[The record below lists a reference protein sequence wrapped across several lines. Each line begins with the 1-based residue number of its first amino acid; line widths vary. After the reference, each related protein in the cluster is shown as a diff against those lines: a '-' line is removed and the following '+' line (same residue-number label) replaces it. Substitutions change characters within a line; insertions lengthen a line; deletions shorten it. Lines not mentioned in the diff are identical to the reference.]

1 MDKEFSR
8 KIIFMN
14 FLYSIIMVCYH
25 ADADVHFSNIIQTGI
40 WDKIAHQINQLF
52 INSNGTY
59 FFMMLSA
66 FLLYRD
72 LAEDN
77 IGSKVRRRIKTL
89 LIPWLIWNLIGMI
102 SYHDFDKGIGYLLRN
117 FIISRFCGQLWF
129 VEALLFF
136 LLFIPVFRWIFR
148 IRYIREIFLTLVFVG
163 GYLSV
168 LFLRSADF
176 FPSEISRSEVIRV
189 IAHVP
194 VYCLGTYL
202 GLNHAEFVMS
212 EEYNS
217 GHRIASLIAACII
230 LIIPYVL
237 SDNFIGYTFGTVKCI
252 GVWIIFSKKY
262 FTFEPKW
269 WMQIPFYTYAI
280 HNFVLYWEGKVIKLS
295 GLFRSEFSSSTVT
308 ESFALLWRLSLS
320 AIAVILITISAKIL
334 IRFTPKFY
342 ELLSGG
348 RVPRKHS

>member
-25 ADADVHFSNIIQTGI
+25 ADADVHFSNIILTGI
-40 WDKIAHQINQLF
+40 GDKIAHQINQLF
-52 INSNGTY
+52 IDSNGTY
-59 FFMMLSA
+59 FFMMLAA

-72 LAEDN
+72 LTEDN
-77 IGSKVRRRIKTL
+77 IESKVRRRIKTL
-89 LIPWLIWNLIGMI
+89 LIPWLLWNLIGMI

-117 FIISRFCGQLWF
+117 FITSRFCGQLWF

-136 LLFIPVFRWIFR
+136 LLFIPLFRRFFR
-148 IRYIREIFLTLVFVG
+148 IRYVREIILAVIFVG
-163 GYLSV
+163 GYLCV
-168 LFLRSADF
+168 LFLRGADF

-189 IAHVP
+189 VAHVP
-194 VYCLGTYL
+194 AYCLGTYL

-217 GHRIASLIAACII
+217 RHRIASLAVACII
-230 LIIPYVL
+230 FILPHAFP
-237 SDNFIGYTFGTVKCI
+237 DHFIGYTFGTLKCI

-262 FTFEPKW
+262 FRFEPKW
-269 WMQIPFYTYAI
+269 WMQISFYTYAI
-280 HNFVLYWEGKVIKLS
+280 HNFVLYWEGKIIKMS
-295 GLFRSEFSSSTVT
+295 GLFSSEFSSSTVT

-320 AIAVILITISAKIL
+320 AMAVILITISARIL
-334 IRFTPKFY
+334 IRFAPKFY

-348 RVPRKHS
+348 RVPKEA

>member
-1 MDKEFSR
+1 
-8 KIIFMN
+8 MN

-25 ADADVHFSNIIQTGI
+25 ADAGVHFSDIIQTGI
-40 WDKIAHQINQLF
+40 WDKIAHEVNQLF
-52 INSNGTY
+52 IDSNGTY
-59 FFMMLSA
+59 FFMMLAA

-72 LAEDN
+72 MTEDN
-77 IGSKVRRRIKTL
+77 IRSKWHRRVKTL

-102 SYHDFDKGIGYLLRN
+102 SYHDFDKGIVYLLRN
-117 FIISRFCGQLWF
+117 FITSRFCGQLWF

-136 LLFIPVFRWIFR
+136 LLFIPLFRWIFR
-148 IRYIREIFLTLVFVG
+148 MKYVSEIVLAIVFVG
-163 GYLSV
+163 IYLCV
-168 LFLRSADF
+168 LFLRGADF

-194 VYCLGTYL
+194 AYCLGTYL

-217 GHRIASLIAACII
+217 RHRIASLVIAGIVLI
-230 LIIPYVL
+230 LPYVF
-237 SDNFIGYTFGTVKCI
+237 SDNFIGYTFGTLKCI
-252 GVWIIFSKKY
+252 GVWLIFSKKY

-269 WMQIPFYTYAI
+269 WMQISFYTYAI
-280 HNFVLYWEGKVIKLS
+280 HNFVLYWEGKIIKMS
-295 GLFRSEFSSSTVT
+295 GWFSFEFSSSTVT

-334 IRFTPKFY
+334 IRFAPKFY

-348 RVPRKHS
+348 RVPKKA

>member
-25 ADADVHFSNIIQTGI
+25 ADAGVHFSDIIQTGI
-40 WDKIAHQINQLF
+40 WDKIAHEVNQLF
-52 INSNGTY
+52 IDSNGTY
-59 FFMMLSA
+59 FFMMLAA

-72 LAEDN
+72 MTEDN
-77 IGSKVRRRIKTL
+77 IRSKWHRRVKTL

-102 SYHDFDKGIGYLLRN
+102 SYHDFDKGIVYLLRN
-117 FIISRFCGQLWF
+117 FITSRFCGQLWF
-129 VEALLFF
+129 VEALWFF
-136 LLFIPVFRWIFR
+136 LLFIPLFRRIFR
-148 IRYIREIFLTLVFVG
+148 MKYVSEIVLAIVFVG
-163 GYLSV
+163 IYLCV
-168 LFLRSADF
+168 LFLRGADF

-194 VYCLGTYL
+194 AYCLGTYL

-217 GHRIASLIAACII
+217 RHRIASLVIAGIVLI
-230 LIIPYVL
+230 LPYVF
-237 SDNFIGYTFGTVKCI
+237 SDNFIGYTFGTLKCI
-252 GVWIIFSKKY
+252 GVWLIFSKKY

-269 WMQIPFYTYAI
+269 WMQISFYTYAI
-280 HNFVLYWEGKVIKLS
+280 HNFVLYWEGKIIKMS
-295 GLFRSEFSSSTVT
+295 GWFSFEFSSSTVT

-334 IRFTPKFY
+334 IRFAPKFY
-342 ELLSGG
+342 ELLAGG
-348 RVPRKHS
+348 RVPKEA

>member
-25 ADADVHFSNIIQTGI
+25 ANADVHFSNIIQRGI
-40 WDKIAHQINQLF
+40 GDKIAHLLNQLF
-52 INSNGTY
+52 TNSNGTY

-72 LAEDN
+72 LTEDN

-102 SYHDFDKGIGYLLRN
+102 SYHDFGKGIGYLLSN

-136 LLFIPVFRWIFR
+136 LLFIPLFRRIFR
-148 IRYIREIFLTLVFVG
+148 MKYVSEIVLAIVFVG
-163 GYLSV
+163 GYLCV
-168 LFLRSADF
+168 LFLRGADF

-217 GHRIASLIAACII
+217 SHRIASLAAACII
-230 LIIPYVL
+230 FILAHVL
-237 SDNFIGYTFGTVKCI
+237 PNHFIGYTFGTLKCI

-269 WMQIPFYTYAI
+269 WMQISFYTYAI
-280 HNFVLYWEGKVIKLS
+280 HNFVLYWEGKIIKMT
-295 GLFRSEFSSSTVT
+295 GLFSSEFSSSTVT
-308 ESFALLWRLSLS
+308 EGFALLWRLSLS

-348 RVPRKHS
+348 RVPKEA